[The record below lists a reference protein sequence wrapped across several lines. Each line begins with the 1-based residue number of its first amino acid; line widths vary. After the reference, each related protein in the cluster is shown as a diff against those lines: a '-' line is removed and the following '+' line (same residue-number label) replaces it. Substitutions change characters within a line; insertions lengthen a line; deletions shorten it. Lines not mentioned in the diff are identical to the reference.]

1 MLTRI
6 NKRLRQQEG
15 FTLMELMIVVVILGI
30 LMAIAIPVYNGVQ
43 ERAKSGV
50 GQANATVLNRG
61 VTQLK
66 GLGYF
71 DGTDFLSIPDGDPYS
86 YNAKM
91 KKADNKEA
99 DITHEQAL
107 FLLLGFKDG
116 ETIEHVRRRKEDGET
131 APGTDPYVVDINIG
145 EDDVLEVD
153 LSTEGETT
161 T

>member
-71 DGTDFLSIPDGDPYS
+71 HDGKFLSVPNEGYS
-86 YNAKM
+86 YDDNM
-91 KKADNKEA
+91 VTADGEEV
-99 DITHEQAL
+99 DGITHEQAL
-107 FLLLGFKDG
+107 FLLLGFKEG
-116 ETIEHVRRRKEDGET
+116 ETIEYVRRLGDEET
-131 APGTDPYVVDINIG
+131 GTDPYVVDIN
-145 EDDVLEVD
+145 DVLEVK
-153 LSTEGETT
+153 LSTDG
-161 T
+161 